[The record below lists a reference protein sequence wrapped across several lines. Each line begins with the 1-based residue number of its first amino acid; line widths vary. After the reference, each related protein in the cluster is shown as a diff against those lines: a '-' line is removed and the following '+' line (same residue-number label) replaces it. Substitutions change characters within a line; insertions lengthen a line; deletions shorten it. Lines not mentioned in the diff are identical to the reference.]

1 MAARFE
7 RMGLMPALGPGRRSC
22 LIIALAWGSLAAGWH
37 GDASARAPSARRT
50 AVTCKQ
56 ATTQAGKQVADN
68 RIARS
73 RYEIVE
79 RYEAGVALLGTEV
92 KSCRKGNINLRDGF
106 AQIKPDGCWLMNVHV
121 GKHDSTGRAFNHEE
135 RRPRRLLLR
144 KREIEKMEKAVD
156 SKGFTLVPL
165 RCYFNAGNYLKVEI
179 GVARGLKD
187 YDKRDQLKGRDIQ
200 RDVQRELK
208 DFRTT

>member
-1 MAARFE
+1 MSKRSS
-7 RMGLMPALGPGRRSC
+7 PGPGRSSSAGPGRSC
-22 LIIALAWGSLAAGWH
+22 LFLTLAWGSFAAGWN
-37 GDASARAPSARRT
+37 GDAGARAPSVRRS
-50 AVTCKQ
+50 AVACKQ

-79 RYEAGVALLGTEV
+79 KYEAGVALLGTEV

-106 AQIKPDGCWLMNVHV
+106 AQIKDDGCWLMNVHV
-121 GKHDSTGRAFNHEE
+121 GKHDSTGRAFQHEE

-144 KREIEKMEKAVD
+144 KREIEKMAKLVD
-156 SKGFTLVPL
+156 KSGFTLVPL
-165 RCYFNAGNYLKVEI
+165 RCYFSEGNYLKVQI
-179 GVARGLKD
+179 GVARGMRD
-187 YDKRDQLKGRDIQ
+187 YDKKDQLKDRDIQ